1 MENSS
6 DKRSSFRLM
15 SELKQS
21 NHGLNRSDHHRIKR
35 IDLATQNER
44 LQQLIDLPRELWPK
58 PHRRSDV
65 KFDSTQDDISA
76 DELSTYLKNKI
87 WEWPNKNIFFFCDQ
101 HADADAFILS
111 LMASGG
117 ILKTGDQDHDLEL
130 TPLGLSSLFIIG
142 GDCFDKGP
150 DNLRLLDVIKVLIDA
165 RAKVKLLCGNHDLRT
180 YLGIHYAERK
190 EDHLDHLFIRMGKK
204 TVPLIKEIYDRY
216 VAPFPLPDL
225 GSIDE
230 LRKKLFPSPSWY
242 ENFPN
247 VARPYILEKKIQKEL
262 LRMKEK
268 EIEFEERCKSFGLTP
283 AMTFATIL
291 KFKELFFSERGKYAW
306 FFKNMELAYRNG
318 STLFV
323 HAGVDDVVAKLLLDH
338 GCHALNRS
346 FHQTLAENPFALYHG
361 HLGNVF
367 RTKYRDFDHLL
378 TEEGTQHLRDAG
390 IHLIVHGHR
399 NVLRGQR
406 MVIRKGILNFE

>member
-1 MENSS
+1 
-6 DKRSSFRLM
+6 
-15 SELKQS
+15 
-21 NHGLNRSDHHRIKR
+21 
-35 IDLATQNER
+35 
-44 LQQLIDLPRELWPK
+44 
-58 PHRRSDV
+58 
-65 KFDSTQDDISA
+65 
-76 DELSTYLKNKI
+76 
-87 WEWPNKNIFFFCDQ
+87 
-101 HADADAFILS
+101 
-111 LMASGG
+111 
-117 ILKTGDQDHDLEL
+117 
-130 TPLGLSSLFIIG
+130 
-142 GDCFDKGP
+142 
-150 DNLRLLDVIKVLIDA
+150 
-165 RAKVKLLCGNHDLRT
+165 
-180 YLGIHYAERK
+180 
-190 EDHLDHLFIRMGKK
+190 
-204 TVPLIKEIYDRY
+204 
-216 VAPFPLPDL
+216 
-225 GSIDE
+225 
-230 LRKKLFPSPSWY
+230 
-242 ENFPN
+242 
-247 VARPYILEKKIQKEL
+247 
-262 LRMKEK
+262 MKEK

-406 MVIRKGILNFE
+406 MVIRKGILNFECDASVDINTRGLEKLDGHGAAVVIFKKEGEVCAISTDYPAIKSFQAPICISNKRSNS